1 MQNYGQKIVLVGLS
15 GNSRKNYAKGSGKME
30 TSHVLRKIG
39 EGVCWTP
46 SDTYVES
53 QKEDQEPR
61 PP

>member
-1 MQNYGQKIVLVGLS
+1 MHLCSHSAGWNPVPLS
-15 GNSRKNYAKGSGKME
+15 YLTAKGSEKME

-39 EGVCWTP
+39 EGVSWTP